1 MAIKSIGELKR
12 WFRTGQIPTGANFS
26 DLIDSLRHKGEK
38 IDINEVEDLSTI
50 LNQKCNISLERT
62 VSNHSA
68 QLQALQN
75 VAWGGGDLRLMP
87 TFDGIDDGEGLN
99 IDSSVGYN
107 GADEV
112 VYLSRYGMFASK
124 VSSSIA
130 KSEGGARIVG
140 GYTQTVYYPV
150 FANDSRRDSDYQS
163 RSGDSIT
170 ILGTKLFRL
179 SGSDELWL
187 WDSERGAL
195 VRASKVQA
203 KDLNVDVSLIV
214 EDGMLYVRASR
225 PLQEGES
232 VWLMRNGK
240 WSSEKRIRTT
250 GNVIKGGESVI
261 RKGWRR
267 YTRSKHKTESYG
279 IDMPFTIAL
288 HSKPQHGRE
297 LVGGGGPQ
305 YWTYRI
311 EMPADVLIES
321 FAYAKEGEDN
331 ELWLCVRNGKNKKKL
346 NLRKFD
352 EEENLMKQCVSML
365 YGIAVF
371 RVTEEAERK
380 VCSERVSNISPFRME
395 VRNYKYNNKGQPVM
409 LIDTR
414 VEQGEL
420 SGYCKYRVM

>member
-12 WFRTGQIPTGANFS
+12 WFKTGQIPTGANFS
-26 DLIDSLRHKGEK
+26 DLIDSLRHKNEK
-38 IDINEVEDLSTI
+38 IDITEVENLSTV

-99 IDSSVGYN
+99 IDFSIGYN

-112 VYLSRYGMFASK
+112 VYLSRYGMFASR
-124 VSSSIA
+124 VQTVPY
-130 KSEGGARIVG
+130 SEGMTRVVG

-179 SGSDELWL
+179 SGSDELWM

-214 EDGMLYVRASR
+214 IDGMLHVRASR
-225 PLQEGES
+225 ELQEGES
-232 VWLMRNGK
+232 IWLMRNGK
-240 WSSEKRIRTT
+240 WASEKRIRNYDKIENGVGT
-250 GNVIKGGESVI
+250 I

-267 YTRSKHKTESYG
+267 YKRSNHENASYG
-279 IDMPFTIAL
+279 IDMPFTVTL
-288 HSKPQHGRE
+288 QSKPLHGRD
-297 LVGGGGPQ
+297 LVGSGGPQ
-305 YWTYRI
+305 YWLYRI
-311 EMPADVLIES
+311 EMPADVLVES
-321 FAYAKEGEDN
+321 FAYTDTKANKGV
-331 ELWLCVRNGKNKKKL
+331 WLCVRNGKKRKEL
-346 NLRKFD
+346 DLRKYD
-352 EEENLMKQCVSML
+352 SEGNRLKQSVSML
-365 YGIAVF
+365 YGVAIF
-371 RVTEEAERK
+371 RETQEAEKK
-380 VCSERVSNISPFRME
+380 VYSERVSNIAPYRVE
-395 VRNYKYNNKGQPVM
+395 VRDYKY
-409 LIDTR
+409 DTDGKLWRLRDFRLAGDLAGYCQYR
-414 VEQGEL
+414 VE
-420 SGYCKYRVM
+420 

>member
-12 WFRTGQIPTGANFS
+12 WFKTGQIPTGANFS
-26 DLIDSLRHKGEK
+26 DLIDSLRHKNEK
-38 IDINEVEDLSTI
+38 IDITEVENLSTV

-99 IDSSVGYN
+99 IDLSVGYN

-150 FANDSRRDSDYQS
+150 FANDSRKDSDYQS
-163 RSGDSIT
+163 RWGDSIT

-203 KDLNVDVSLIV
+203 KDLNVDVSLMVI
-214 EDGMLYVRASR
+214 DGMLHVRANR
-225 PLQEGES
+225 ELQDGES
-232 VWLMRNGK
+232 IWLMRNGK
-240 WSSEKRIRTT
+240 WASEQRIRDRDKILNGVGT
-250 GNVIKGGESVI
+250 I

-267 YTRSKHKTESYG
+267 YKRSNHKNASYG
-279 IDMPFTIAL
+279 IEMPFTVAL
-288 HSKPQHGRE
+288 RAKPLHGRD
-297 LVGGGGPQ
+297 LVAGGGPQ
-305 YWTYRI
+305 YWLYRI
-311 EMPADVLIES
+311 EMPADVIIES
-321 FAYAKEGEDN
+321 FSYTDDKNDKG
-331 ELWLCVRNGKNKKKL
+331 LWLCVRNGNRRKEL
-346 NLRKFD
+346 DLRRFDSEGNL
-352 EEENLMKQCVSML
+352 LKQSISMH
-365 YGIAVF
+365 YGVAVF
-371 RVTEEAERK
+371 RETKEALGK
-380 VCSERVSNISPFRME
+380 VYSERVSNIAPYRLE
-395 VRNYKYNNKGQPVM
+395 VRNYKYDKEGDMQI
-409 LIDTR
+409 LIDFRLAGDLAGYCQYR
-414 VEQGEL
+414 VE
-420 SGYCKYRVM
+420 